1 MADTAPNEDAE
12 KKRGPGLG
20 SRAPKIALRWFGLG
34 VTEPWGHPS
43 SFPLRGRWE
52 RPIPSCKWAP
62 SSPFTGRCG
71 SCWSATH
78 AVPIAS

>member
-1 MADTAPNEDAE
+1 MKQDGADGTQAKAAE

-20 SRAPKIALRWFGLG
+20 SRAPKVALRWFGLG
-34 VTEPWGHPS
+34 VTESWGHPS

-62 SSPFTGRCG
+62 SSPLT
-71 SCWSATH
+71 
-78 AVPIAS
+78 